1 MKQNYNANNI
11 KVLEGLEPVRKRPGM
26 YIGSTDTRGLH
37 HLVWELLDNAIDEV
51 MAGYANKIIVTLHA
65 NNFLSVE
72 DNGRGIPV
80 DINKTTKL
88 SAVETVFTVLHAGGK
103 FDDDA
108 YKTAGGLHGVGSSVV
123 NALSDVLI
131 CQVYRDKKI
140 HEAKFMT
147 GGKIVQSLKI
157 VGETQKQGTKVL
169 FHPDPLIFKDLK
181 FNVATIK
188 ERLLESSFLFEG
200 LDIEFIDEIN
210 KTKQKFIS
218 NNGISDFVQYLTKNK
233 VATSPV
239 IYFNDKTQ
247 NIPVNVAFQYT
258 DEINDMIISFAN
270 SVKTIEGGSHVNG
283 FKSGL
288 VSAINNYAQKWKLL
302 KEKEKN
308 LDSDDIIEGIVAI
321 ISVQVPENIITYE
334 GQTKNKLFTPS
345 AYEITKKV
353 VDDAVSKWLDQNK
366 TASFNLIKQ
375 IIAARNARIAAKK
388 TRESLRKTKGK
399 QAEKILSSKLTP
411 AQSKTPELNE
421 LFLVEGDSAGGSAKL
436 GRNKKFQAILPLKG
450 KVINVE
456 KAKLSDVLK
465 NEEIGTII
473 TCLGTGIDKNFNL
486 DRLKY
491 HKVIIMTDAD
501 VDDSHIQALL
511 LTMFYRFMRPLI
523 EHGHIYLAQPP
534 LYKIWK
540 KSNPKEFKY
549 AWDENELTDLKAEY
563 KNYEVQ
569 RYKGLGEMNPEQ
581 LWETTMDPETRKLM
595 KISITDLIAADLQVD
610 TLMGEDSTARKK
622 WIDENVNFE
631 YDE

>member
-157 VGETQKQGTKVL
+157 VGDTQKQGTKVL

-181 FNVATIK
+181 FNVSTIK

-501 VDDSHIQALL
+501 VDGSHIQALL
-511 LTMFYRFMRPLI
+511 LTMFYHFMRPLI

-549 AWDENELTDLKAEY
+549 AWDENELADLKAEY

>member
-501 VDDSHIQALL
+501 VDGSHIQALL

-549 AWDENELTDLKAEY
+549 AWDENELADLKEEY

>member
-239 IYFNDKTQ
+239 IYFNDKMQ

-411 AQSKTPELNE
+411 AQSKIPELNE

-501 VDDSHIQALL
+501 VDGSHIQALL

-549 AWDENELTDLKAEY
+549 AWDENELADLKAEY

>member
-501 VDDSHIQALL
+501 VDGSHIQALL

>member
-157 VGETQKQGTKVL
+157 VGDTQKQGTKVL

-501 VDDSHIQALL
+501 VDGSHIQALL

>member
-157 VGETQKQGTKVL
+157 VGDTQKQGTKVL

-308 LDSDDIIEGIVAI
+308 LDSDDIIEGIIAI

-501 VDDSHIQALL
+501 VDGSHIQALL

-549 AWDENELTDLKAEY
+549 AWDENELADLKEEY

>member
-157 VGETQKQGTKVL
+157 VGDTQKQGTKVL

-233 VATSPV
+233 VATSPI

-411 AQSKTPELNE
+411 AQSKIPELNE

-501 VDDSHIQALL
+501 VDGSHIQALL

-595 KISITDLIAADLQVD
+595 KISIIDLIAANLQVD

>member
-210 KTKQKFIS
+210 KTRQKFIS

-411 AQSKTPELNE
+411 AQSKIPELNE

-501 VDDSHIQALL
+501 VDGSHIQALL

>member
-11 KVLEGLEPVRKRPGM
+11 KVLEGLEQVRKRPGM

-375 IIAARNARIAAKK
+375 IIVARNARIAAKK

-411 AQSKTPELNE
+411 AQSKIPELNE

-501 VDDSHIQALL
+501 VDGSHIQALL

>member
-321 ISVQVPENIITYE
+321 ISVQIPENIITYE
-334 GQTKNKLFTPS
+334 GQTKNKLFTSS

-411 AQSKTPELNE
+411 AQSKIPELNE

-501 VDDSHIQALL
+501 VDGSHIQALL

-549 AWDENELTDLKAEY
+549 AWDENELADLKAEY

>member
-233 VATSPV
+233 VATSPI

-411 AQSKTPELNE
+411 AQSKIPELNE

-501 VDDSHIQALL
+501 VDGSHIQALL

>member
-501 VDDSHIQALL
+501 VDGSHIQALL

-549 AWDENELTDLKAEY
+549 AWDENELADLKAEY

>member
-308 LDSDDIIEGIVAI
+308 LDSDDIIEGIIAI

-501 VDDSHIQALL
+501 VDGSHIQALL

-549 AWDENELTDLKAEY
+549 AWDENELADLKAEY